1 METLEKYDSFSRI
14 HALAYSFVGVQ
25 TLYIATNWSP
35 IYWNTACLI
44 VNSGSLEDNSEEEL
58 VDIYEPEAA
67 DLAEGITYTD
77 LPDRSGKIRKT
88 ASTDYGKLAKAIG
101 DIQAAGIKI
110 SLIDINKSDFGFKP
124 DIENNQIL
132 FGLKGLLNVNDELV
146 KNIILNRP
154 YESPQDFVKKINPK
168 KQVMISLIKSGA
180 FDLMMDRKECMNWY
194 IWEVC
199 DKKKRITLQ
208 NMAALIKYDLIPQ
221 ELALNK
227 KIFEFNRY
235 LKAVC
240 KKSPSEYKLDNRA
253 IQFLVNIEHDDLI
266 YGEMNLD
273 IKDWEKVYQRYMDNI
288 RDWINSNK
296 DSILISLN
304 NEIFKE
310 EWDKYAKGSLS
321 AWEMEVLCFYYHE
334 HELKNVNKN
343 AYGFTEFSSIP
354 ENPIVEKTF
363 KTRGG
368 HEVKMFKL
376 YKICGTCIAKNKTK
390 STVTLLTTDG
400 VVNVKFRKEYF
411 SLFDKQISEKQP
423 DGSKKVTEKS
433 WFNRGNMIVVQGIRQ
448 GDDFVTKKYAS
459 TGGHQLYRI
468 EKIFDDGSIQLIDHR
483 HQGGI
488 ENG

>member
-1 METLEKYDSFSRI
+1 
-14 HALAYSFVGVQ
+14 
-25 TLYIATNWSP
+25 
-35 IYWNTACLI
+35 
-44 VNSGSLEDNSEEEL
+44 
-58 VDIYEPEAA
+58 
-67 DLAEGITYTD
+67 
-77 LPDRSGKIRKT
+77 
-88 ASTDYGKLAKAIG
+88 
-101 DIQAAGIKI
+101 
-110 SLIDINKSDFGFKP
+110 
-124 DIENNQIL
+124 
-132 FGLKGLLNVNDELV
+132 
-146 KNIILNRP
+146 
-154 YESPQDFVKKINPK
+154 
-168 KQVMISLIKSGA
+168 
-180 FDLMMDRKECMNWY
+180 MDRKECMNWY

-221 ELALNK
+221 ELVLNK

-240 KKSPSEYKLDNRA
+240 KKSQSEYKLDNRA
-253 IQFLVNIEHDDLI
+253 VQFLVNIEHDDLI

-423 DGSKKVTEKS
+423 DGSKKVAEKS

-459 TGGHQLYRI
+459 IGGHQLYRI